1 VRAPRLSIPSAPAD
15 LEQRAHLLP
24 CPQGQGPTESVLSI
38 ASARALQPLQH
49 RIRADSAMRLQP
61 PTAEPSPSRESI
73 CVGSL
78 LDCIGQISQPM
89 RSPNTSPLVAG
100 RDQISLS
107 PPSSEPHRKR
117 ASSEEHHRKRPSD
130 QGAPIKNP
138 MAIPPSDA
146 SDQGCPQMRRCLW
159 VPAFSPFSHLTQLAP
174 LTAVVSRPRICHPSP
189 SSLFSWLRCTQ
200 DMQPFLLLSFILCAA
215 ALQDVYHAPLLCEL
229 F

>member
-1 VRAPRLSIPSAPAD
+1 
-15 LEQRAHLLP
+15 
-24 CPQGQGPTESVLSI
+24 
-38 ASARALQPLQH
+38 
-49 RIRADSAMRLQP
+49 
-61 PTAEPSPSRESI
+61 
-73 CVGSL
+73 

-146 SDQGCPQMRRCLW
+146 SDQGCPQMRRCR
-159 VPAFSPFSHLTQLAP
+159 SSP
-174 LTAVVSRPRICHPSP
+174 LTINRRGFCQMTDSFKKDSFREC
-189 SSLFSWLRCTQ
+189 
-200 DMQPFLLLSFILCAA
+200 LLSKINRIPKLRPSADRSA
-215 ALQDVYHAPLLCEL
+215 RRQYSHIHLSNRGTSQM
-229 F
+229 